1 MLLTGM
7 GAATTLSHATLL
19 EYQKVVSE
27 DIQSCASQM
36 GCQPILFVG
45 TGLSRRYFSAPNWEE
60 LLATLAKQCPLID
73 KEYAYYKQTLKAPEA
88 IGKEFASA
96 YQQWAWGAGRTHF
109 PPEMFAPDVPGE
121 AYIKYVIAKLFEDL
135 TPKSLDDVIDATMRA
150 EISALQEIRPHA
162 IITTNYDRFLEVVF
176 PDYQPVVG
184 QNIIRGAQILTGEIF
199 KIHGCMSDYPSL
211 VFTQGD
217 YDEFTRKKKYLSA
230 KLLTYFSEHPLLFIG
245 YSASDLNIKAIL
257 SDIDECL
264 PSQSVSGSVI
274 PNIYILEWR
283 PEMPDGYSPPR
294 DKVISIEDGRSVRIR
309 AIEATDFSW
318 VFQAFGA
325 NQPLNPISPKL
336 LRALLSRSYDLVR
349 RDIPRKLVD
358 ADFQMLEGAVKSDKA
373 FAKLFGITTLNEGS
387 ANNAGFPH
395 TGTDLAIRITG
406 DEKAYWL
413 TALKYVDR
421 VSKELGVNIKESD
434 NRYHCKTKT
443 GRKSYAHKYSNEL
456 LDIITRMAKGEQ
468 YTLESI

>member
-1 MLLTGM
+1 M
-7 GAATTLSHATLL
+7 GAPTTLAAASLL
-19 EYQKVVSE
+19 EYQKSVSE
-27 DIQSCASQM
+27 DIQLCASQM

-60 LLATLAKQCPLID
+60 LLATLAKGCPIIE
-73 KEYAYYKQTLKAPEA
+73 KEYAYYKQTLKAPEL
-88 IGKEFASA
+88 IGREFASA
-96 YQQWAWGAGRTHF
+96 YQQWAWGAGRAQF
-109 PPEMFAPDVPGE
+109 PAELFSPDVPAD
-121 AYIKYVIAKLFEDL
+121 AYIKYAIARLFDTL
-135 TPKSLDDVIDATMRA
+135 TPKSLDGVKDAAMRA
-150 EISALQEIRPHA
+150 EISALQEVRPHA

-176 PDYQPVVG
+176 PDYQPVIG
-184 QNIIRGAQILTGEIF
+184 QSIIRGAQILTGEIF

-211 VFTQGD
+211 VFTKAD
-217 YDEFTRKKKYLSA
+217 YEEFTRKKKYLSA

-264 PSQSVSGSVI
+264 PSQSVNGCAI

-283 PEMPDGYSPPR
+283 PELSDGYTPPR
-294 DKVISIEDGRSVRIR
+294 DKVLSIEEGRSVRIK
-309 AIEATDFSW
+309 AIEAADFTW

-325 NQPLNPISPKL
+325 NQPLNPVSPKL

-373 FAKLFGITTLNEGS
+373 FAKLFGITTLNDGS
-387 ANNAGFPH
+387 AHNARFPH
-395 TGTDLAIRITG
+395 LLTDLAIRLTG
-406 DEKAYWL
+406 DDRAHWSIAGKCVE
-413 TALKYVDR
+413 R

-434 NRYHCKTKT
+434 NRYHCKTKV
-443 GRKSYAHKYSNEL
+443 GRNSFAHKYSNEL
-456 LDIITRMAKGEQ
+456 LEVITRMAKGEP
-468 YTLESI
+468 YTLDIT